1 MGLFAEQ
8 QMKDE
13 KEGYQPLSAYRTDPN
28 AS

>member
-8 QMKDE
+8 QMRDE
-13 KEGYQPLSAYRTDPN
+13 EKGYQPLSAYRADPN